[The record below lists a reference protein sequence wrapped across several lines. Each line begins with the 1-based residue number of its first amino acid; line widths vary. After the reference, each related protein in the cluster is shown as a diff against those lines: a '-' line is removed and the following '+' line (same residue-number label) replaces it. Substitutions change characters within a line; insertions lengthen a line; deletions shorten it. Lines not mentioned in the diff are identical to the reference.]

1 MMRIREAFAISKPNS
16 MNTADNG
23 RYHAI
28 DNLRA
33 GMISVVMFGHA
44 LLPYLTV
51 PRRFKDSQT
60 HLGFDVVA
68 IFLPLIAAYL
78 LISPLTPGCSRR
90 THFRLR

>member
-1 MMRIREAFAISKPNS
+1 MPPPGIDIIQSPIPTVAGNV
-16 MNTADNG
+16 

-51 PRRFKDSQT
+51 PRRFSDPQT
-60 HLGFDVVA
+60 HIGFDVVA
-68 IFLPLIAAYL
+68 AFFY
-78 LISPLTPGCSRR
+78 G
-90 THFRLR
+90 F